1 MKNLSHVRKKF
12 YIFLALMIAGL
23 AACAILISVILIA
36 APSEETNWD
45 GWDARAIEHLQEQE
59 EITERYSDEYIFRCT
74 RAYYGYTKGVSMYG
88 EDGEPLPTD
97 VEITITVRKD
107 AALSSLFRDDYT
119 VYFLRNEDG
128 SYRVDRYETRYS
140 IGSLILRLGERE
152 NG

>member
-1 MKNLSHVRKKF
+1 MKDLSHVRKKF
-12 YIFLALMIAGL
+12 YIFLSLMIAGL

-74 RAYYGYTKGVSMYG
+74 RTYYGYTKGVSMYG

-128 SYRVDRYETRYS
+128 SYRVDRYEARYS
-140 IGSLILRLGERE
+140 IGSLILRLGERK